1 LDKIFSLLNYFGTSV
16 VNSLV
21 NLFIIYVVSQEL
33 GNEIFNS
40 YIILIFICEFISTLI
55 IFGLDDG
62 IIRFYRDKGQVEVVK
77 SNILIFC
84 YFTTFILFII
94 WYFIDLNHF
103 SFISFDI
110 SNDLKNLIFLYGS
123 SLAFVRIISIN
134 YISLFK
140 SSTFRNLNI
149 LRSLLILLFLILFF
163 NNNSSLTNVFSFL
176 VISNFVVILLSY
188 KLLII
193 DFSKFDI
200 SKILNFLSFSSPL
213 IVYALFSLTS
223 DYSTRILLKYVD
235 FDPSNLASFNFYLS
249 IALLVQGLN
258 RVFNKFWNPYS
269 QNLLSQNKNYNSVC
283 ANLSILFSVLFW
295 SIVFFISLFDNT
307 TILEYFIKIEFV
319 NNFYYL
325 LLLIPPIYFNFLLM
339 IYISKYYYLKQ
350 TIKITSLNLIC
361 NIFSILIGVFLS
373 LNYGTLGAIVAFNFS
388 PIFSI
393 LLLCIFFYSDKIHKN
408 LIKSFSFNM
417 LLLSSNFVI
426 VYYFQ
431 SSYVFLIFII
441 VMFYFFINRKS
452 IKSLAL

>member
-1 LDKIFSLLNYFGTSV
+1 MTA
-16 VNSLV
+16 
-21 NLFIIYVVSQEL
+21 
-33 GNEIFNS
+33 
-40 YIILIFICEFISTLI
+40 ILIYL
-55 IFGLDDG
+55 
-62 IIRFYRDKGQVEVVK
+62 
-77 SNILIFC
+77 
-84 YFTTFILFII
+84 
-94 WYFIDLNHF
+94 
-103 SFISFDI
+103 SFNI

-149 LRSLLILLFLILFF
+149 LRSLSILLFIILFF
-163 NNNSSLTNVFSFL
+163 NNKSSLTNVFSFL
-176 VISNFVVILLSY
+176 VISNFVIILLSY

-200 SKILNFLSFSSPL
+200 NKILNYLSFSSPL

-269 QNLLSQNKNYNSVC
+269 QNLIAQNKNYDLVC
-283 ANLSILFSVLFW
+283 ENLSILFSVLFW

-307 TILEYFIKIEFV
+307 TILEYFINIEYV

-350 TIKITSLNLIC
+350 TIKITSLNFIC
-361 NIFSILIGVFLS
+361 NIFSIVIGVFLS

-393 LLLCIFFYSDKIHKN
+393 LLLCIFFYSDKIHMN

-417 LLLSSNFVI
+417 FLLSSNFVI

-431 SSYVFLIFII
+431 SSYVFLIFIFI
-441 VMFYFFINRKS
+441 IIYFFINRKS